1 MSIGPVQ
8 SYGSIVDAASAS
20 GQTPEPQPRRQAQ
33 RRVDPPQTFLP
44 GAGYGPKQEA
54 PVQKDVS
61 PASQLPEDEVQLQ
74 RDSGLQ
80 NELIVRY
87 VDKTGNL
94 ILQVPAEQLLH
105 FERAIAA
112 EFQQA
117 KPPATTEGENPKGGS
132 HGH

>member
-1 MSIGPVQ
+1 
-8 SYGSIVDAASAS
+8 VD
-20 GQTPEPQPRRQAQ
+20 E
-33 RRVDPPQTFLP
+33 PPQTFP
-44 GAGYGPKQEA
+44 PSSGYGPTQEA

-94 ILQVPAEQLLH
+94 ILQVPAEQLLNL
-105 FERAIAA
+105 ERAIAA

-117 KPPATTEGENPKGGS
+117 KPPATTEGENQKGGS